1 MQETWVRSLDR
12 KDPLEKE
19 MATHSHILAWKIPW
33 TEETGG
39 LLSTGLQRV
48 GNNWATKQQKT
59 SKTEVYY
66 QGFSF
71 NRVFRF
77 LFSEVMLKKRPV
89 HSTAGLIHHEKWRW
103 RSFSHVWLFA
113 TPWTVACQ
121 APLPMG
127 ILQARILEW
136 VAVSSSKG
144 SSQCR
149 DQTQV
154 SHIAGRFFT
163 IWVTREAQE
172 YWSGYPIPSPGE
184 LPSPGIVTL
193 NWGLLHYRQILY
205 QLNYQGSSHACTVM
219 WKSLFI
225 FLKRCLC
232 PNPWILWRCSVTW
245 QNGCCRDNRL

>member
-103 RSFSHVWLFA
+103 RSFSHVWLFV
-113 TPWTVACQ
+113 TPWTSQ
-121 APLPMG
+121 S
-127 ILQARILEW
+127 IILEW
-136 VAVSSSKG
+136 VAFPFSRVSSRP
-144 SSQCR
+144 R
-149 DQTQV
+149 DWTQV
-154 SHIAGRFFT
+154 SHIADSLPA
-163 IWVTREAQE
+163 E
-172 YWSGYPIPSPGE
+172 SPGKPKNTE
-184 LPSPGIVTL
+184 VGSLSLLQWIFPSQES
-193 NWGLLHYRQILY
+193 NRGLLHCRWILY
-205 QLNYQGSSHACTVM
+205 QLSYEGSPMLWFPCYKGCSYIMTMGQREGDGDCLLNG
-219 WKSLFI
+219 SLG
-225 FLKRCLC
+225 
-232 PNPWILWRCSVTW
+232 P
-245 QNGCCRDNRL
+245 